1 VTNPEPSTFAEL
13 IADCADIPDALRAP
27 DQDLPS
33 PRATTSWAID
43 DTCHAQ
49 VRGLEEYV

>member
-1 VTNPEPSTFAEL
+1 MTHSDANTFAEL

-33 PRATTSWAID
+33 PRTMPSWEID
-43 DTCHAQ
+43 DACQAQ